1 MFTATELESFIKKFH
16 QLWNAG
22 FSAHL
27 DLDCHAGL
35 ASVGIRLQ
43 LGHPPPPGPF
53 VHRVYSPPPPPRK
66 SFSPSYRRRRE
77 RRIASRLNNLNAE
90 KVSPLAES
98 KVTTGNEEG
107 AEEVS
112 HTNTIRAETMKEI
125 EENDDT
131 FEDVIKLEETGEVLD
146 REENDDEQ
154 TTEKSENEEFANKN
168 KSEEENEKS
177 FNSADEVFCVAAN
190 SLGKASDERC
200 EHIELETKEDGFIGP
215 RLPRVMTNEEF
226 KTVMDKLLG
235 HKYYS

>member
-1 MFTATELESFIKKFH
+1 MSTATELESFIQKFH

-53 VHRVYSPPPPPRK
+53 VHRVYSPPPPPPPRK

-131 FEDVIKLEETGEVLD
+131 FEDVIKLEETGEVL
-146 REENDDEQ
+146 EENDDEQ
-154 TTEKSENEEFANKN
+154 ITEKSKNEEFANKN

-190 SLGKASDERC
+190 SLGKAS
-200 EHIELETKEDGFIGP
+200 ETGVRILSLRQKRMDLLVQGFQG
-215 RLPRVMTNEEF
+215 
-226 KTVMDKLLG
+226 
-235 HKYYS
+235 

>member
-1 MFTATELESFIKKFH
+1 MD
-16 QLWNAG
+16 NA
-22 FSAHL
+22 
-27 DLDCHAGL
+27 
-35 ASVGIRLQ
+35 
-43 LGHPPPPGPF
+43 
-53 VHRVYSPPPPPRK
+53 
-66 SFSPSYRRRRE
+66 
-77 RRIASRLNNLNAE
+77 NAE

-112 HTNTIRAETMKEI
+112 TANTIRTETMKEI

-131 FEDVIKLEETGEVLD
+131 FEDVIKLEETGEVL
-146 REENDDEQ
+146 EENDDEQ

-190 SLGKASDERC
+190 SLGKASDDRC
-200 EHIELETKEDGFIGP
+200 ENIELETKEDGFIGP

-226 KTVMDKLLG
+226 KTLMDKLLG